1 MVDAVVDERTPRE
14 IYLPGFEYAVNRGK
28 PWTVMASYNSVDGEL
43 ASQNHRLLTQILR
56 DEWGF
61 DGVVSDWS
69 RRGRHGPAP
78 Q

>member
-1 MVDAVVDERTPRE
+1 
-14 IYLPGFEYAVNRGK
+14 
-28 PWTVMASYNSVDGEL
+28 MASYNSVDGEL
-43 ASQNHRLLTQILR
+43 TSQNHRLLTQILR